1 MESLKNNL
9 LDEGTVICWNKSFEI
24 GRLKKLSELHPKN
37 KDFIDS
43 VIDKVFDLMEIF
55 SKNLYVDYRFIGS
68 NSLKNVLP
76 VLIEGEGY
84 ENLDVQDGAQAIT
97 EWEKIIFQNISKDE
111 KKSTID
117 SLLEYCKYDTYSM
130 IKIYNFLVNLS

>member
-1 MESLKNNL
+1 MNNQSKYVVENTPGVLSFVGPKGSAPVPLK
-9 LDEGTVICWNKSFEI
+9 DKEI
-24 GRLKKLSELHPKN
+24 
-37 KDFIDS
+37 KDFNS
-43 VIDKVFDLMEIF
+43 KETF
-55 SKNLYVDYRFIGS
+55 SK
-68 NSLKNVLP
+68 K
-76 VLIEGEGY
+76 E
-84 ENLDVQDGAQAIT
+84 QIT